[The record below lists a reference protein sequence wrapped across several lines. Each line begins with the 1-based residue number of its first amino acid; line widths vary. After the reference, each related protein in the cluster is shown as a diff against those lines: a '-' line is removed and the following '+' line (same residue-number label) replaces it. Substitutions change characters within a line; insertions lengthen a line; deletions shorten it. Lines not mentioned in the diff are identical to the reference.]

1 MRFMKKRTSVAEGL
15 GKRAVK
21 ASSAAARRVEDLVDL
36 VRRRLSHIAE
46 DFYDMG
52 VALRELASPKLYT
65 AVGCTSF
72 EELLGKYR
80 LGSHTQAYRAMAVVK
95 AFPNR
100 DEAIALGFEKCAAVL
115 SYASATKKPD
125 VARAITESGK
135 LGGKSLATL
144 SVRDIDKETSRVRKI
159 QRAKGAPTE
168 REVRASRAAR
178 ELKRWLGKHHA
189 RPAAIDVHEDHREL
203 WVDVRFSLATLEA
216 MLGLATMKTKTKLR
230 VA

>member
-1 MRFMKKRTSVAEGL
+1 VPMKKRTSVAKAV

-21 ASSAAARRVEDLVDL
+21 ASPAGARRVEDLVDL

-72 EELLGKYR
+72 EQLLAKYK

-100 DEAIALGFEKCAAVL
+100 DEAIALGFEKCAAIL

-125 VARAITESGK
+125 VARGITEAGK
-135 LGGKSLATL
+135 LAGKPLSEL

-159 QRAKGAPTE
+159 QRAKGPPTE

-178 ELKRWLGKHHA
+178 ELKRWLGTHHA
-189 RPAAIDVHEDHREL
+189 RPATIDVHEDHREL

-216 MLGLATMKTKTKLR
+216 MLGLTKRKLR

>member
-1 MRFMKKRTSVAEGL
+1 MRLMKKRTSVARTV
-15 GKRAVK
+15 KKHAAK
-21 ASSAAARRVEDLVDL
+21 ASSASARRVEDLVEL
-36 VRRRLSHIAE
+36 VRRRLTHIAE

-52 VALRELASPKLYT
+52 VALRELASPRLYT

-72 EELLGKYR
+72 EDLLAKYH

-100 DEAIALGFEKCAAVL
+100 DEAIGLGFEKCAAIL

-125 VARAITESGK
+125 VAREITAAGK
-135 LGGKSLATL
+135 LAGKPLAAL
-144 SVRDIDKETSRVRKI
+144 SAREIDKETSRVRKI
-159 QRAKGAPTE
+159 QRAKGPPTE

-178 ELKRWLGKHHA
+178 ELKAWLGKHHA
-189 RPAAIDVHEDHREL
+189 RAAAIDVHEEHHEL
-203 WVDVRFSLATLEA
+203 WVDVRFSLAALET
-216 MLGLATMKTKTKLR
+216 MLGLTKRKLR